1 MRELSLNILDIAQN
15 SVKVN
20 AGKIFIS
27 INAKD
32 EMLTISVKD
41 NGSGMPPEFLKNV
54 EDPFTTTRTTRKVGM
69 GIPLFKMAAE
79 SAGGDF
85 KITSKLNEGTE
96 TTATFQIDHIDRMP
110 LGNVGETVASLILT
124 NPEKD
129 FYLDYGVEDRKYEF
143 NTVEM
148 KEFLENVP
156 IESPE
161 IIAYIKETINE
172 NIKEVNGGI
181 SL

>member
-15 SVKVN
+15 SVKAN
-20 AGKIFIS
+20 AGKIYIS
-27 INAKD
+27 ISAQNGL
-32 EMLTISVKD
+32 LTISVKD
-41 NGSGMPPEFLKNV
+41 NGSGMPLDFLKNV

-85 KITSKLNEGTE
+85 KITSKLYEGTQ
-96 TTATFQIDHIDRMP
+96 TTATFKIDHIDRMP
-110 LGNVGETVASLILT
+110 LGNVGETISSLILT

-129 FYLDYGVEDRKYEF
+129 FFLDYEVEDRLYEF
-143 NTVEM
+143 NTVEI
-148 KEFLENVP
+148 KEVLENVP
-156 IESPE
+156 IDSPE

>member
-15 SVKVN
+15 SVKAN

-27 INAKD
+27 ISARNGLLK
-32 EMLTISVKD
+32 ISVKD
-41 NGSGMPPEFLKNV
+41 NGSGMTPEFLKNV
-54 EDPFTTTRTTRKVGM
+54 EDPFTTTRTTRKVGL
-69 GIPLFKMAAE
+69 GIPLFKMAAK

-85 KITSKLNEGTE
+85 KIDSKPNEGTQV
-96 TTATFQIDHIDRMP
+96 TATFKIDHIDRMP
-110 LGNVGETVASLILT
+110 LGNVGETLASLILT

-129 FYLDYGVEDRKYEF
+129 FYLDYEVENRKYEF
-143 NTVEM
+143 NTPDL

-161 IIAYIKETINE
+161 IIAYIKDTINE